1 MENYPLKEMSK
12 EEQQM
17 LDRIKLIR
25 GIELKIEKTRSEI
38 AADIMRRDNIKDL
51 VKT

>member
-1 MENYPLKEMSK
+1 MNRQ
-12 EEQQM
+12 EQHA

-25 GIELKIEKTRSEI
+25 SIELKIEKTRQEL

-51 VKT
+51 VSKV